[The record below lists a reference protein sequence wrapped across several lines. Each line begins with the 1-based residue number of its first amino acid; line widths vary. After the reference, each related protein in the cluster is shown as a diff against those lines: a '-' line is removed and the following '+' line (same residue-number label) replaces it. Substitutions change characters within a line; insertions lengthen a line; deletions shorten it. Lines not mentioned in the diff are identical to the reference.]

1 MLLVSNSVQ
10 NLPRRNGKLKKKT
23 NMAGTRTEDERT
35 MMANRI
41 YELRSQGKIKKGRPE
56 ECWIQRV

>member
-1 MLLVSNSVQ
+1 M
-10 NLPRRNGKLKKKT
+10 T
-23 NMAGTRTEDERT
+23 GTRTEDERT